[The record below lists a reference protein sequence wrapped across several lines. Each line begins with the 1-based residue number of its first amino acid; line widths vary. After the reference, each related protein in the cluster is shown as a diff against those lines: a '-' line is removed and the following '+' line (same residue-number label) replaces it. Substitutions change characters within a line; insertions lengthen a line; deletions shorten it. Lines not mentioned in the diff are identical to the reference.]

1 MHKSKTGLT
10 SKAGAVFVGLGAVL
24 ILSALLLFLYNEW
37 NNAVMEERSASIYT
51 ELSQMIA
58 QNTQHNSLAKD
69 DPDAPAPTT
78 GAATV
83 EQETAAAEPNM
94 TVVLLDGYEYIGILD
109 LPMLSLSLPILSDWD
124 EQRLKIAPCR
134 QEGAVDTDDLVIAG
148 HNYRRHFQYLYKLQ
162 PGDIVRFTDMN
173 GTITTYTVSLL
184 RTLDATDVD
193 AALNSEHDLVLYTCT
208 YSGKERTTVFCDRAA
223 ENAAEKDE
231 KNQKN
236 S

>member
-10 SKAGAVFVGLGAVL
+10 SKAGVVFVGMGVVL

-37 NNAVMEERSASIYT
+37 NNAVMEEQ
-51 ELSQMIA
+51 SQTITTQLQQLIA
-58 QNTQHNSLAKD
+58 QNTQQNGLAKD
-69 DPDAPAPTT
+69 TPDAPVPTT
-78 GAATV
+78 GAANV

-94 TVVLLDGYEYIGILD
+94 TVVLLDGYEYIGILE
-109 LPMLSLSLPILSDWD
+109 LPTLSLSLPILSDWD
-124 EQRLKIAPCR
+124 EHKLKLAPCR

-162 PGDIVRFTDMN
+162 TGDTVRFTDMN
-173 GTITTYTVSLL
+173 GNTTTYTVSRI

-193 AALNSEHDLVLYTCT
+193 TALNSEHDLVLYTCT
-208 YSGKERTTVFCDRAA
+208 YSGKERTTVFCDRATESA
-223 ENAAEKDE
+223 TEKEE